1 MKWFHINYINYWLL
15 FNGIAQAIKFLN
27 KQAQKI
33 WKTIVAAWKES
44 KNFLWEK
51 VYENL
56 ELLLAAVEK

>member
-27 KQAQKI
+27 EQAQKI

-44 KNFLWEK
+44 KNFLWKK